1 VVVGLA
7 LQAIGRIVDASAG
20 VFRRG
25 IEVVHGKLGHH
36 RSTNA
41 LFHIGDLWMQV
52 SPGTEFHRWLLRGAG
67 RPATISVTADPAD
80 LDDLPNV
87 RILTGRLTHQTAPSL
102 DPVVHILFLRDEVTG
117 ALGAVTFETEARIIA
132 AAFDACGDAQIGIV
146 IEIETE

>member
-1 VVVGLA
+1 MVVGLA
-7 LQAIGRIVDASAG
+7 LPAIGRIVDASAG
-20 VFRRG
+20 VSRRG
-25 IEVVHGKLGHH
+25 IEVVHGQLEHH
-36 RSTNA
+36 RFMNA

-67 RPATISVTADPAD
+67 RPAAISVTADPAD

-87 RILTGRLTHQTAPSL
+87 RILPGRLNHQTAPSL

-117 ALGAVTFETEARIIA
+117 TLGAVTFETEDRIIA
-132 AAFDACGDAQIGIV
+132 DAFDACGDVKIGIV